1 MLTHRLGLLS
11 LLVSS
16 VSASYVQYQ
25 LCDPASSR
33 VPVPPPQQQLPGISS
48 LSASIETAD
57 DGHQHLAWVIDLLIG
72 DEHHCDRQVS
82 NVTVDFTVETLT
94 GTARYEHHVLTTC
107 KPVHQGR
114 YTMVNASST
123 LVTQDLGRLSPLS
136 TFHSDIYLASAATG
150 DGLVCLQA
158 NITPALRP
166 TVSSTLRWAPFG
178 LFLFILAVGILRS
191 CFDRPIRL
199 TADDESDEEARSARP
214 VLPHVGDCLQY
225 LQFIFLT
232 GSLSLWYPGFYRPA
246 VSMLN
251 WYSLFLTGPIT
262 HGHVYPGSADGIF
275 EINGT
280 YVGTHGF
287 DLMHQIVGTPAT
299 MTTWTNLVIAM
310 VVVVA
315 SAAALLE
322 CTRLAAP
329 RIGETD
335 MAAQAIVMNHGFQHR
350 VNRVL
355 RVVLSYFTMPL
366 IALSCYQIT
375 YAALLPGY
383 HTSLAVL
390 LIVIII
396 AAFAWLVRQIPAR
409 SLGLL
414 VFDSKRYQQVSA
426 STSSDQ
432 HGKAFIVV
440 LFVLAFIR
448 GAAVGGLQ
456 ITPLVQ
462 LPMLIACELVLLACI
477 LGFQA
482 YPAWSVG
489 TISALSRVVTLA
501 LMVAFVPGVADIH
514 VKSAIGYA
522 ILLIHSTMLFCG
534 FLGPAVYHLV
544 VLCARHLNAS
554 RPEVYGLRELRR
566 RQVSRTDLNRAYVDS
581 PSPAGPDANISG
593 ARTPLSNRTLG
604 RPTSTNTQRLETP
617 QMPAS
622 HYFRSPR
629 PSSVRSKDSVDLRSK
644 VGSTTQTVSSSSSR
658 GPPRAISP
666 LVNTS
671 VTFGAIV
678 EPKNE
683 YDTVSTLRSS
693 ESSSSS
699 SFSAD
704 GSPSSR
710 GESQGRPLGPRWN
723 DYSFRESDLYYMVPQ
738 PGAPQAAIATEQLT
752 ESAVVLPTIRSV
764 SSSFWTKLTGQGAP
778 PTAEER
784 GFKVV
789 RPNNGLQR
797 PSEPT
802 RPPNSSAPPG
812 APR

>member
-678 EPKNE
+678 EPKNDPS
-683 YDTVSTLRSS
+683 YDTIRVVQLLDEINRPRST
-693 ESSSSS
+693 
-699 SFSAD
+699 AN
-704 GSPSSR
+704 GR
-710 GESQGRPLGPRWN
+710 GKGVQGG
-723 DYSFRESDLYYMVPQ
+723 
-738 PGAPQAAIATEQLT
+738 
-752 ESAVVLPTIRSV
+752 
-764 SSSFWTKLTGQGAP
+764 
-778 PTAEER
+778 TAEQWIAAA
-784 GFKVV
+784 V
-789 RPNNGLQR
+789 RANATAKLVCT
-797 PSEPT
+797 SW
-802 RPPNSSAPPG
+802 G
-812 APR
+812 AQVK

>member
-1 MLTHRLGLLS
+1 MLAHRFGLLS

-16 VSASYVQYQ
+16 VSTSYVQYQ

-33 VPVPPPQQQLPGISS
+33 APVPSPQQQLPGISS

-57 DGHQHLAWVIDLLIG
+57 DGHQHLAWVIDLLVG

-94 GTARYEHHVLTTC
+94 RTARFEHHVLTTC

-136 TFHSDIYLASAATG
+136 TFHSDIYLTSAATG
-150 DGLVCLQA
+150 DALVCLQA

-178 LFLFILAVGILRS
+178 LFLFVLAVGTLRS

-199 TADDESDEEARSARP
+199 TADDETDEEVPSARP

-246 VSMLN
+246 VSKLN

-280 YVGTHGF
+280 YGGTHGF
-287 DLMHQIVGTPAT
+287 DLMHQIVGTPTT
-299 MTTWTNLVIAM
+299 MTTWTNLVIAL

-315 SAAALLE
+315 LAAALLE
-322 CTRLAAP
+322 CVRLGAP

-335 MAAQAIVMNHGFQHR
+335 MAAQAIVMNHGLQHR
-350 VNRVL
+350 VNRIL

-375 YAALLPGY
+375 YAALVPGY

-390 LIVIII
+390 LIVVII
-396 AAFAWLVRQIPAR
+396 AAFVWLVRQIPVR

-414 VFDSKRYQQVSA
+414 VFDSKRYQQISA

-440 LFVLAFIR
+440 LFLLAFIR

-477 LGFQA
+477 FGFQA

-489 TISALSRVVTLA
+489 TISALSRLVTLA
-501 LMVAFVPGVADIH
+501 LMIAFMPGLATLH

-554 RPEVYGLRELRR
+554 KPEVYGLRELRR

-581 PSPAGPDANISG
+581 PSPAGPNANISG
-593 ARTPLSNRTLG
+593 RRTPLSNRTLG

-617 QMPAS
+617 QIPAS

-658 GPPRAISP
+658 GRPRAVSP

-704 GSPSSR
+704 GSPSSS

-738 PGAPQAAIATEQLT
+738 PGAPQAAVASKQLT
-752 ESAVVLPTIRSV
+752 ESAAVLPTIRSV
-764 SSSFWTKLTGQGAP
+764 SSSFWTKLTGQEAP
-778 PTAEER
+778 PAAEER
-784 GFKVV
+784 GFQVA

-797 PSEPT
+797 PPEPT
-802 RPPNSSAPPG
+802 RPSNLSAPPG

>member
-1 MLTHRLGLLS
+1 MLAHRFGLLS

-16 VSASYVQYQ
+16 VSTSYVQYQ

-33 VPVPPPQQQLPGISS
+33 APVPSPQQQLPGISS

-57 DGHQHLAWVIDLLIG
+57 DGHQHLAWVIDLLVG

-94 GTARYEHHVLTTC
+94 RTARFEHHVLTTC

-136 TFHSDIYLASAATG
+136 TFHSDIYLTSAATG
-150 DGLVCLQA
+150 DALVCLQA

-178 LFLFILAVGILRS
+178 LFLFVLAVGTLRS

-199 TADDESDEEARSARP
+199 TADDETDEEVPSARP

-246 VSMLN
+246 VSKLN

-280 YVGTHGF
+280 YGGTHGF
-287 DLMHQIVGTPAT
+287 DLMHQIVGTPTT
-299 MTTWTNLVIAM
+299 MTTWTNLVIAL

-315 SAAALLE
+315 LAAALLE
-322 CTRLAAP
+322 CVRLGAP

-335 MAAQAIVMNHGFQHR
+335 MAAQAIVMNHGLQHR
-350 VNRVL
+350 VNRIL

-375 YAALLPGY
+375 YAALVPGY

-390 LIVIII
+390 LIVVII
-396 AAFAWLVRQIPAR
+396 AAFVWLVRQIPVR

-414 VFDSKRYQQVSA
+414 VFDSKRYQQISA

-440 LFVLAFIR
+440 LFLLAFIR

-477 LGFQA
+477 FGFQA

-489 TISALSRVVTLA
+489 TISALSRLVTLA
-501 LMVAFVPGVADIH
+501 LMIAFMPGLATLH

-554 RPEVYGLRELRR
+554 KPEVYGLRELRR

-581 PSPAGPDANISG
+581 PSPAGPNANISG
-593 ARTPLSNRTLG
+593 RRTPLSNRTLG

-617 QMPAS
+617 QIPAS

-644 VGSTTQTVSSSSSR
+644 VGNRIFQLV
-658 GPPRAISP
+658 PRATKGR
-666 LVNTS
+666 LATS
-671 VTFGAIV
+671 
-678 EPKNE
+678 
-683 YDTVSTLRSS
+683 
-693 ESSSSS
+693 
-699 SFSAD
+699 
-704 GSPSSR
+704 
-710 GESQGRPLGPRWN
+710 
-723 DYSFRESDLYYMVPQ
+723 
-738 PGAPQAAIATEQLT
+738 
-752 ESAVVLPTIRSV
+752 
-764 SSSFWTKLTGQGAP
+764 
-778 PTAEER
+778 
-784 GFKVV
+784 
-789 RPNNGLQR
+789 
-797 PSEPT
+797 
-802 RPPNSSAPPG
+802 
-812 APR
+812 